1 MNWTLFY
8 FVIFI
13 IFTLNTIAA
22 VFTVFRER
30 RDIAATWAWLLVLN
44 LLPIIGF
51 LIYAFFGRKLT
62 HKQLGK
68 VKRQPNAELTNAL
81 SKQQA
86 AIPPYSAD
94 DTHQESSV
102 KNMIHLFQNV
112 DHAFVTLNNATEIFI
127 EGNVLFK
134 NIQQEILNAQHVV
147 YVEFYTFYNDQLGRE
162 MLSTLIAKAQ
172 EGVTVRVLYDSWG
185 SMGTKREFFEPLRE
199 AGGFAEP
206 FLGIH
211 SNWRDFRLNF
221 RDHRKIVA
229 IDGWTGYIGG
239 FNIGDQ
245 YVGRS
250 KKFGHW
256 RDTHMK
262 VVGDAALA
270 LQEQFIR
277 DWNATVPENELERT
291 MQHFPKEVDEVG
303 KTMMQIVVSG
313 PDSDVEKIKLGYL
326 RMINSARKRLYIQ
339 TPYLIP
345 DDSVLNALRSV
356 ILSGVDV
363 RIMVPHMPDHPFVYR
378 ATQYYARL
386 LAEDGAKIYFYQN
399 GFLHAKVVMID
410 DAITSIGSANLD
422 FRSFKLNFEANAFV
436 YDFDV
441 AKKQRAIF
449 EGDIK
454 ESELVTA
461 EDFHNMSLWLRFKQ
475 AGSRLLSPIL

>member
-1 MNWTLFY
+1 MNWTLVY
-8 FVIFI
+8 LI
-13 IFTLNTIAA
+13 IFAIFAINTIAA
-22 VFTVFRER
+22 IFTVFRER

-44 LLPIIGF
+44 LLPVIGF
-51 LIYAFFGRKLT
+51 LFYAFFGRKLT
-62 HKQLGK
+62 HRQLNK
-68 VKRQPNAELTNAL
+68 IQRQPNAELTDAL
-81 SKQQA
+81 SQQQA
-86 AIPPYSAD
+86 SLPPYSPG

-102 KNMIHLFQNV
+102 KNMIQLFQNV
-112 DHAFVTLNNATEIFI
+112 DHSFVTLNNQTELFT
-127 EGNVLFK
+127 EGPKLFK

-147 YVEFYTFYNDQLGRE
+147 YVEFYTFYNDKLGQE
-162 MLSTLIAKAQ
+162 ILSTLVAKAQ

-185 SMGTKREFFEPLRE
+185 SMGTKREFFNPLRDV
-199 AGGFAEP
+199 GGFAEP

-221 RDHRKIVA
+221 RNHRKIVA

-270 LQEQFIR
+270 LQGHFIS

-291 MQHFPKEVDEVG
+291 MQHFPKLTDEIG
-303 KTMMQIVVSG
+303 KTMMQIVTSG
-313 PDSDVEKIKLGYL
+313 PDSDIEQIKLGYL

-345 DDSVLNALRSV
+345 DDSVLNALRSA

-363 RIMVPHMPDHPFVYR
+363 RIMIPHMPDHPFVYR
-378 ATQYYARL
+378 ASQYYARL

-399 GFLHAKVVMID
+399 GFIHAKVVMID
-410 DAITSIGSANLD
+410 DAISSVGSANLD
-422 FRSFKLNFEANAFV
+422 FRSFNLNFEANAFV
-436 YDFDV
+436 YDFKV
-441 AKKQRAIF
+441 ARELREIF
-449 EGDIK
+449 EADMK
-454 ESELVTA
+454 ESTLVTA
-461 EDFHNMSLWLRFKQ
+461 QDFKNMSLWLRFKQ
-475 AGSRLLSPIL
+475 AGSRLLAPIL